1 MNSSVSAI
9 VCAYNEEKTVK
20 PILEVLLSH
29 PRIDEVIVVNDGS
42 SDRTGKAINSVKNQ
56 RLIMI
61 HHKKNLGK
69 GAAVTN
75 AVRTTKGDTL
85 LFVDADTRGFCQ
97 AHIDMLLSP
106 IRIDSKCMVIGLRE
120 GEKLLDKTLNA
131 ILKSLGGER
140 VIMKKYITPLISKIR
155 NSGYGVETIL
165 NLATVRH
172 NRRIYYVPL
181 PRLFHPLKTAKRTL
195 TEVLKEYWREQN
207 QVLGQLLDFDNYSQL
222 PSFQEVLSKLRKLT

>member
-1 MNSSVSAI
+1 MKQLVSAI

-29 PRIDEVIVVNDGS
+29 PKVDEVIVVNDGS
-42 SDRTGKAINSVKNQ
+42 TDRTEKVIGSIKSDKLVK
-56 RLIMI
+56 I
-61 HHKKNLGK
+61 HHQKNLGK
-69 GAAVTN
+69 GAAIVN
-75 AVRTTKGDTL
+75 AVKTAKEEVL
-85 LFVDADTRGFCQ
+85 LFVDGDTRNLCQ

-106 IRIDSKCMVIGLRE
+106 IWIDPKCMVIGLRE

-140 VIMKKYITPLISKIR
+140 AIMKKYVMPLLPKIKD
-155 NSGYGVETIL
+155 SGYGAETIL

-181 PRLFHPLKTAKRTL
+181 PRLSHPLKTAKRTL
-195 TEVLKEYWREQN
+195 KEVLKEYWREQN
-207 QVLGQLLDFDNYSQL
+207 QVLGQLLDLDNYAQL
-222 PSFQEVLSKLRKLT
+222 PSFQEVVNKLRKLT